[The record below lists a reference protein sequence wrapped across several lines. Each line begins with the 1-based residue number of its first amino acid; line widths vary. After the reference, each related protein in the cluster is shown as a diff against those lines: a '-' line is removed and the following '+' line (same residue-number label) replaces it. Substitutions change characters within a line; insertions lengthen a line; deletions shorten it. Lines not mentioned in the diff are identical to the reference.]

1 MPELYLLDQLPPWSP
16 PTVAAVG
23 LGQAGI
29 RGLNALLQALVG
41 GINGIAMAGDAAVL
55 ATSLAPVTLLLDPAW
70 GPAHNV
76 ALHAALA
83 DTALVFLIGLNL
95 GALLR
100 GARETACGVTSGRR
114 LPSVCEGR
122 AR

>member
-29 RGLNALLQALVG
+29 RGLNALLQAPVR
-41 GINGIAMAGDAAVL
+41 GINGIAVAGDAAVL

-83 DTALVFLIGLNL
+83 DTALVFLITNGVS
-95 GALLR
+95 LLH
-100 GARETACGVTSGRR
+100 TIQHSWIYQY
-114 LPSVCEGR
+114 
-122 AR
+122 